1 MKRKNKVDIDR
12 KIYKY
17 TTTLHTLIM
26 TPHERPFF
34 RILHSEVVFFF
45 LKRRLKNCD
54 ILENFANVVYIGK
67 NLEIGKIIRDEEKRI
82 WWF

>member
-1 MKRKNKVDIDR
+1 MQCRL
-12 KIYKY
+12 Y
-17 TTTLHTLIM
+17 TLIM
-26 TPHERPFF
+26 TLAHERPFF

>member
-1 MKRKNKVDIDR
+1 MKRKNKFDIDR

-17 TTTLHTLIM
+17 TTTLIM
-26 TPHERPFF
+26 IPHERPFF

-82 WWF
+82 WWYF